1 MYGVDPG
8 GDPGA
13 SPGDPMFYFHHGSLD
28 RLWWLWQMQDPEN
41 RVNAV
46 PSVSGHNHNHRRA
59 EDPKNATIDLEWLA
73 PSIKVMEAHDAL
85 GGNGGAFCH
94 IYI

>member
-1 MYGVDPG
+1 
-8 GDPGA
+8 
-13 SPGDPMFYFHHGSLD
+13 
-28 RLWWLWQMQDPEN
+28 MQDPEN

-46 PSVSGHNHNHRRA
+46 PSAKSSAPGGHSHNSRRA
-59 EDPKNATIDLEWLA
+59 EDPKDAVIDLEWLA

-94 IYI
+94 IYV